1 MAEKFRSLQQ
11 PVLLIFL
18 VISCPCALVISI
30 PLSFFAG
37 IGGASREGILIK
49 GSNYMET
56 LAQTRYIAFDK
67 TGTLTKGNF
76 EVDGVH
82 HNQMEKEE
90 LLAYAAMAECASSN
104 PISKSLQ
111 QAYGKPIDRNR
122 VRNIHEISGHGA
134 KAAVDGHIVAVGNDK
149 LMKQMKIS
157 YVSCHSMGAIL
168 HVAVD
173 GRYAGH
179 IVISDVIKP
188 HARQAIAALKRNGIK
203 QTVMLTGDT
212 RRTAE
217 NIAKDVGVDQVYSE
231 LLPAD
236 KVNKVEQLLARKGEK
251 EKLAFLLS
259 RKCLRIVYENI
270 VFAVGIKFLCL
281 GLGAV
286 GIANMWFA
294 IFADVGVMILA
305 ILNAIRALYAPSV
318 SIKKDSRKM
327 VLQPQSE

>member
-1 MAEKFRSLQQ
+1 M
-11 PVLLIFL
+11 
-18 VISCPCALVISI
+18 
-30 PLSFFAG
+30 
-37 IGGASREGILIK
+37 
-49 GSNYMET
+49 
-56 LAQTRYIAFDK
+56 
-67 TGTLTKGNF
+67 GT
-76 EVDGVH
+76 
-82 HNQMEKEE
+82 
-90 LLAYAAMAECASSN
+90 
-104 PISKSLQ
+104 
-111 QAYGKPIDRNR
+111 
-122 VRNIHEISGHGA
+122 
-134 KAAVDGHIVAVGNDK
+134 
-149 LMKQMKIS
+149 
-157 YVSCHSMGAIL
+157 IL

-251 EKLAFLLS
+251 EKLAFVGDGINDAPVLIRADIGIAMGAMGSDAAIEAADVVLMDDDPLQIANAILLS

-270 VFAVGIKFLCL
+270 VFALGIKFLCL
-281 GLGAV
+281 RLGAV